1 MTAADVERQTG
12 RGPLPGPG
20 GADGGQPQRPPAP
33 LHDLAELPAGRVT
46 QVLGASADDIA
57 ATLARV
63 APELP
68 LALIHRIH
76 VAPALE
82 AFVTDVLDDLESVVV
97 DLFPAW
103 LPGAERITVSAGA
116 GLAAVRAVAAD
127 HARRSAQSAPFL
139 CDLAATA
146 LAGRATGR
154 RRFPPG
160 VRAPGLIRV
169 IADALRCPRL
179 VLIME
184 VPAGL
189 SARGELMVAA
199 GCEWLAERGPFGV
212 WLTGVPLAT
221 VDRFGTVTLTGL
233 TPATGTVTERSTV
246 VGAPHPRSTAEA
258 VLEASLATHAWAG
271 GRRWNQTYQSDKL
284 RTPVRLDL
292 IWPDERCIVEI
303 DGPEHC
309 EPVKFDA
316 DRRRDV
322 QLQLDGYAVLRFT
335 NARVLHDVQAVAAQ
349 IGQFINA
356 RRCESG
362 KGREWPT
369 TT

>member
-1 MTAADVERQTG
+1 MTAAGVEGQTG
-12 RGPLPGPG
+12 RGPRPRPG
-20 GADGGQPQRPPAP
+20 GASGGQCQRPPTP
-33 LHDLAELPAGRVT
+33 LHDLAELPVGRVT
-46 QVLGASADDIA
+46 QVFGATADDIA

-63 APELP
+63 AAGLP
-68 LALIHRIH
+68 LALIHR
-76 VAPALE
+76 VCPAPTLE
-82 AFVTDVLDDLESVVV
+82 AFLTDVLNDLESVAV

-103 LPGAERITVSAGA
+103 LPGAEGIETSAGA

-127 HARRSAQSAPFL
+127 HARGSAQSAPFL

-146 LAGRATGR
+146 LASRAAGR
-154 RRFPPG
+154 RRFSPG
-160 VRAPGLIRV
+160 VRAPGLVRV
-169 IADALRCPRL
+169 IADALRRPRL

-189 SARGELMVAA
+189 GASDELMVAA
-199 GCEWLAERGPFGV
+199 GCEWLADRARSNI
-212 WLTGVPLAT
+212 WLTGVPLTT

-233 TPATGTVTERSTV
+233 APTTGTVSERSAV

-258 VLEASLATHAWAG
+258 ALEATLATHSWAA
-271 GRRWNQTYQSDKL
+271 GRRWNQSYQSDKL

-292 IWPDERCIVEI
+292 FWPDERSIVEI

-335 NARVLHDVQAVAAQ
+335 NARVLHDVQAVVAQ
-349 IGQFINA
+349 VGQFINA
-356 RRCESG
+356 RRCEPG
-362 KGREWPT
+362 KA
-369 TT
+369 